1 MKKIK
6 ELINGLLKDDSSVEF
21 AEQIGAI
28 LNECER
34 SEQEYNDLIK
44 AHADLRSK
52 YVKSIKENSFK
63 GKPDNDKEEETQ
75 ARTLDQIVNDVI
87 SEGD

>member
-34 SEQEYNDLIK
+34 SEQEHNDLIK

-63 GKPDNDKEEETQ
+63 GEPDKDKEEDKQ
-75 ARTLDQIVNDVI
+75 ARTLEQIVNDVI

>member
-6 ELINGLLKDDSSVEF
+6 ELINGLLNENSSVEF
-21 AEQIGAI
+21 AEQVGAI

-34 SEQEYNDLIK
+34 SEQEHNELIK

-63 GKPDNDKEEETQ
+63 GKPDTDNEEEKQ
-75 ARTLDQIVNDVI
+75 ARTLEQIVNDVI
-87 SEGD
+87 KEGD